1 VKLNPS
7 SVVAQPVVASERLLA
22 ISSLLK
28 RGSRDFDFQLHGKS
42 MAPALPDGSWI
53 RVRPA
58 ADGRFTVG
66 QVLTYVT
73 KDRVVAHRLVLSMK
87 SRSTEYL
94 ITRGDAT
101 VCCDWPVPATSV
113 LGTVIGFSTDRPWQP
128 VGPPP
133 ERGLGF
139 RSTALLISSVV
150 AHLLKVS
157 PRAAVFTAKRFIRI
171 HGMVERAMG
180 YLKRRVVLGSR
191 RGVAL

>member
-1 VKLNPS
+1 MKLNPS

-66 QVLTYVT
+66 QVLTYVA

-94 ITRGDAT
+94 LTRGDAT
-101 VCCDWPVPATSV
+101 ACCDWPVPATSV
-113 LGTVIGFSTDRPWQP
+113 LGTVIGFSADRPWQP

-133 ERGLGF
+133 ERWLGF